1 MIDSESAERTRLSA
15 QAVAVAERRRS
26 AAEVWARLVSSP
38 TTIVGLCLIG
48 LLIGMAIFGPWIAP
62 YPEDADSVNFRIAFE
77 PPSRAHLFG
86 TDEAGRDV
94 LSRIILGSRISLTVG
109 VLVLV
114 IAVGVGVPVGLVAG
128 YRGGATQA
136 TLMRISDVFLSFP
149 PLVLALAVSAFLPRN
164 IFTSVIAISIVW
176 WPWYARLIEGLTLSL
191 KQEPFVAAS
200 RSLGASALYVSF
212 REILPNLWSVI
223 VVKAS
228 LDVGHAILIAAALGF
243 LGLGVQPPTPEWGT
257 MAASGRA
264 YLPGIWWITTFS
276 GMAIFVAV
284 LAFNLLGDGLRD
296 ALDVELS

>member
-1 MIDSESAERTRLSA
+1 MIDSDSAERTRLSA

-62 YPEDADSVNFRIAFE
+62 YPEDADSVNFSIAFE

-128 YRGGATQA
+128 YKGGATQA

-149 PLVLALAVSAFLPRN
+149 SAGSCPSGERIPTAKYFYIGDGDLN
-164 IFTSVIAISIVW
+164 
-176 WPWYARLIEGLTLSL
+176 SL
-191 KQEPFVAAS
+191 
-200 RSLGASALYVSF
+200 
-212 REILPNLWSVI
+212 
-223 VVKAS
+223 
-228 LDVGHAILIAAALGF
+228 
-243 LGLGVQPPTPEWGT
+243 
-257 MAASGRA
+257 
-264 YLPGIWWITTFS
+264 
-276 GMAIFVAV
+276 VAV
-284 LAFNLLGDGLRD
+284 VCTTYRRSYAIT
-296 ALDVELS
+296 